1 MDNATIVLLCTF
13 IGAFGVLITQKR
25 NFKQDTKE
33 ETSNSTRVEIKLDY
47 AINGIDEIKSDIKD
61 TKKDVNVLADRLAR
75 VEESTKSAH
84 HRIDSLTREKEE

>member
-1 MDNATIVLLCTF
+1 MDNLTLGLICTL
-13 IGAFGVLITQKR
+13 IGAAGVLITQKR

-61 TKKDVNVLADRLAR
+61 TKKDVNTLADRLTR

-84 HRIDSLTREKEE
+84 KRLDEFEK